1 MNKNSFS
8 YKKGFKKGI
17 EIYNQN
23 SANGY
28 FADED
33 NQRVMKRCKQY
44 ADSGV
49 KDNQPLKQTQI
60 EFYYGMCDG
69 IEYQY
74 KQYGTP
80 TYKKQL
86 SKFEEREQRF
96 YYDKTQDKKYYS
108 SLENE
113 VTFCAAEYRSIYC
126 DTCRV
131 INCPNR

>member
-23 SANGY
+23 STNGY

-33 NQRVMKRCKQY
+33 NQKAMKRCKQY

-80 TYKKQL
+80 TCKKQL

>member
-1 MNKNSFS
+1 
-8 YKKGFKKGI
+8 
-17 EIYNQN
+17 
-23 SANGY
+23 
-28 FADED
+28 
-33 NQRVMKRCKQY
+33 
-44 ADSGV
+44 
-49 KDNQPLKQTQI
+49 
-60 EFYYGMCDG
+60 MCDG

-80 TYKKQL
+80 TFKKQL

-96 YYDKTQDKKYYS
+96 YYEKTQDKKYYS